1 MNRELESI
9 IKDDIERCKKL
20 TTVAGSV
27 ELFQALASKYNG
39 YFPGFYDEIIV
50 RGSLTPDGG
59 RDYRP
64 EVHAVQEKLELAIL
78 AEHEKDPI
86 YDFRKMLKED
96 IDKLEN
102 VCNAGSEDEIEKQN
116 LYTAITA
123 RYHSYI
129 PQLGSGL
136 HGYNSRIEFYEEV
149 NGESL
154 NDNLKRLY
162 HKLCTFDALGCPGLN
177 AVAEKSPNTVV
188 TITNT
193 NQNTNTVAVSF
204 ETARETVNAMTSLPD
219 EEIQDIQA
227 KIDEIEEIVK
237 SKDSKSNKWSKAK
250 EIIKWIADKGV
261 DVGIALLPLV
271 LQIG

>member
-96 IDKLEN
+96 IDKLKN
-102 VCNAGSEDEIEKQN
+102 VCNAGSENEIEKQN

-136 HGYNSRIEFYEEV
+136 YGYNSRIEFYEEV

-162 HKLCTFDALGCPGLN
+162 HKLCAFDALGCPGLN

-237 SKDSKSNKWSKAK
+237 SKDSKSKKWSKAK

>member
-50 RGSLTPDGG
+50 EGSLTPDGD

-96 IDKLEN
+96 IDKLKN
-102 VCNAGSEDEIEKQN
+102 VSCCTCLGARKLFVSRS
-116 LYTAITA
+116 LSVRMRMTMYSSSLLATASLSCRRTI
-123 RYHSYI
+123 RRHS
-129 PQLGSGL
+129 L
-136 HGYNSRIEFYEEV
+136 R
-149 NGESL
+149 
-154 NDNLKRLY
+154 
-162 HKLCTFDALGCPGLN
+162 
-177 AVAEKSPNTVV
+177 
-188 TITNT
+188 
-193 NQNTNTVAVSF
+193 
-204 ETARETVNAMTSLPD
+204 
-219 EEIQDIQA
+219 
-227 KIDEIEEIVK
+227 
-237 SKDSKSNKWSKAK
+237 
-250 EIIKWIADKGV
+250 
-261 DVGIALLPLV
+261 
-271 LQIG
+271 